1 MSLLER
7 RVYALFE
14 RHRSFLSRSLPK
26 YPIGEGREFNDIGYN
41 GRSSYRKPLPSR
53 DIFMHGRRWRSFEE
67 GLGPPHNE
75 SPKGH
80 GQRKGISN
88 MTPAYLEGG
97 LESPRTT
104 SDNFGEGPDPP
115 GMSFEPIRGG
125 LKPFPCRPSPY
136 RNPLLLVADL
146 SKAHEKGFF
155 LAPLPQEFV
164 YVSKHYG

>member
-80 GQRKGISN
+80 GQRKGVSKQYDTCI
-88 MTPAYLEGG
+88 P
-97 LESPRTT
+97 
-104 SDNFGEGPDPP
+104 
-115 GMSFEPIRGG
+115 RGG
-125 LKPFPCRPSPY
+125 SRVSSNHLGQLRGGSRPSWNVVRAHP
-136 RNPLLLVADL
+136 RRVETVPLQTIPL
-146 SKAHEKGFF
+146 S
-155 LAPLPQEFV
+155 
-164 YVSKHYG
+164 

>member
-1 MSLLER
+1 MEGPVTGNHFHLATSSCMDVVGGHSRKVLALHTMKVRKVMGSER
-7 RVYALFE
+7 ELA
-14 RHRSFLSRSLPK
+14 
-26 YPIGEGREFNDIGYN
+26 
-41 GRSSYRKPLPSR
+41 
-53 DIFMHGRRWRSFEE
+53 
-67 GLGPPHNE
+67 
-75 SPKGH
+75 
-80 GQRKGISN
+80 SN

-125 LKPFPCRPSPY
+125 LKPFPCRPPY

-155 LAPLPQEFV
+155 WHLSPKNLFTLVNIMANV
-164 YVSKHYG
+164 KK